1 MLWMINQPKEI
12 QEAELDEQTLA
23 ALHQGLL
30 GAIALMV
37 GDAKRSVARGPKTG
51 RVYMKGKNRN
61 IRHQASAPGE
71 PPATDTGRL
80 VNSIVGDAKVVGKQ
94 VQGYL
99 EARTAYAGYLEFGTR
114 KMAARPFMTPA
125 VMRNRDRAIALMREA
140 VQNRASRF
148 RTK

>member
-12 QEAELDEQTLA
+12 QEAELDEHTLA

-51 RVYMKGKNRN
+51 RIYMKGKNRN

-71 PPATDTGRL
+71 PPATDTGKL
-80 VNSIVGDAKVVGKQ
+80 VNSIVGDAKITGKQ

-114 KMAARPFMTPA
+114 KMAARPFMTSA

-140 VQNRASRF
+140 VQRKASGF

>member
-12 QEAELDEQTLA
+12 QEATLDAATLA
-23 ALHQGLL
+23 ALHEGMI

-51 RVYMKGKNRN
+51 RIYMKGKNRS

-80 VNSIVGDAKVVGKQ
+80 VNSIVGDAKVIGKQ

-99 EARTAYAGYLEFGTR
+99 EARTDYAGYLEFGTR
-114 KMAARPFMTPA
+114 KLAARPFMTPS

>member
-12 QEAELDEQTLA
+12 QDAPLDAATLE

-30 GAIALMV
+30 GAVALMV

-51 RVYMKGKNRN
+51 RIYMKGKNRS

-71 PPATDTGRL
+71 PPATDTGKL

-125 VMRNRDRAIALMREA
+125 VMRNRDRAIALMRDA
-140 VQNRASRF
+140 VQRKASGF